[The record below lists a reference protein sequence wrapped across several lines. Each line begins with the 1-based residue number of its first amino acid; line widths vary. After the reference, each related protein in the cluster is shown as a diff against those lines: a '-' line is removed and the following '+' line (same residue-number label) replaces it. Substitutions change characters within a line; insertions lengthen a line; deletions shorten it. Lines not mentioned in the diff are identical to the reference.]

1 MTELLALVYI
11 GDMHLYA
18 RAFHAADAILQ
29 GNAGVGVGTRI
40 EHYAIV
46 GEAYFLQLVDK
57 LALDVALIV
66 FYLYI
71 RVFSLQLRQIALER
85 VAAINAWLSNAQ
97 EVQIRTID
105 NLYLHNHMIF

>member
-1 MTELLALVYI
+1 MAELLALVHI

-46 GEAYFLQLVDK
+46 GEAYFLQL
-57 LALDVALIV
+57 
-66 FYLYI
+66 Y
-71 RVFSLQLRQIALER
+71 
-85 VAAINAWLSNAQ
+85 
-97 EVQIRTID
+97 
-105 NLYLHNHMIF
+105 

>member
-1 MTELLALVYI
+1 MAELLALVHI

-46 GEAYFLQLVDK
+46 GEAYFLQFVDK

-71 RVFSLQLRQIALER
+71 REFSLQLRQIALER
-85 VAAINAWLSNAQ
+85 VAAINAWLTNAQ

-105 NLYLHNHMIF
+105 NLYLHNQMIF